1 LTPAPPFSILH
12 LSNSLCGNVSC
23 KPIGPAPAE
32 PVLKKLILFIFVSV
46 LAVSGVGVI
55 YIYLSLPNMSHLKSQ
70 NPKTTA
76 LIEQRQREAQRSGKE
91 FRVRQIWVGFDGIPI
106 LLKEAVRV
114 AEDARFYEH
123 EGIDYEEMN
132 AAVKKN
138 LEQGRWAR
146 GASTITQQLAKNL
159 YLSTEKSL
167 IRKLKE
173 YFLALRLEEE
183 LSKNRIFHLYLNVIE
198 FGPGVFGVEAAAR
211 HYFGKSVGQLSL
223 EEIVRLTAVIPKPL
237 VESPTRNSRWLK
249 WRAGWL
255 LSTLRKT
262 GHISYDQYQQVAGRF
277 Q

>member
-1 LTPAPPFSILH
+1 MKAGIFWPLGRRSPA
-12 LSNSLCGNVSC
+12 
-23 KPIGPAPAE
+23 
-32 PVLKKLILFIFVSV
+32 LKKLVLILLLTC
-46 LAVSGVGVI
+46 LAAGGAGAL
-55 YIYLSLPNMSHLKSQ
+55 YIYLSLPNVSHLKSQ
-70 NPKTTA
+70 NPKATA
-76 LIEQRQREAQRSGKE
+76 LIEQRQWEAQRAGRELK
-91 FRVRQIWVGFDGIPI
+91 VRQTWVGFDGIPV
-106 LLKEAVRV
+106 LLKEAVRL

-132 AAVKKN
+132 EAVKKN

-173 YFLALRLEEE
+173 YFLAVRLEEE
-183 LSKNRIFHLYLNVIE
+183 LTKNRIFHLYLNVIE
-198 FGPGVFGVEAAAR
+198 FGPGIFGVEAAAR

-262 GHISYDQYQQVAGRF
+262 GHISPDQYQQAIGRF
-277 Q
+277 K

>member
-1 LTPAPPFSILH
+1 M
-12 LSNSLCGNVSC
+12 
-23 KPIGPAPAE
+23 
-32 PVLKKLILFIFVSV
+32 KKLILILLLTC
-46 LAVSGVGVI
+46 LAAGGAGVI
-55 YIYLSLPNMSHLKSQ
+55 YIYLSLPNVSHLKSQ
-70 NPKTTA
+70 NPKATA
-76 LIEQRQREAQRSGKE
+76 LIEQRQREAQQAGRALK
-91 FRVRQIWVGFDGIPI
+91 VRQTWVGFDGIP
-106 LLKEAVRV
+106 LLLREAVRL

-132 AAVKKN
+132 EAVKKN
-138 LEQGRWAR
+138 LEQLRWAR

-173 YFLALRLEEE
+173 YFLAVRLEED
-183 LSKNRIFHLYLNVIE
+183 LTKNRIFHLYLNVIE
-198 FGPGVFGVEAAAR
+198 FGPGIFGVEAAAR
-211 HYFGKSVGQLSL
+211 HYFGKSIGQLNL

-262 GHISYDQYQQVAGRF
+262 GHISSDQYQQVAIRF
-277 Q
+277 K

>member
-1 LTPAPPFSILH
+1 M
-12 LSNSLCGNVSC
+12 
-23 KPIGPAPAE
+23 
-32 PVLKKLILFIFVSV
+32 KKLILLIFVAGLLAGATGV
-46 LAVSGVGVI
+46 LWL
-55 YIYLSLPNMSHLKSQ
+55 YLSLPNVSYLKSQ

-76 LIEQRQREAQRSGKE
+76 LIDQRQREAQGSGKE
-91 FRVRQIWVGFDGIPI
+91 FKVRQTWVGFDSMPV
-106 LLKEAVRV
+106 LLKETVRV

-132 AAVKKN
+132 EAVKKN
-138 LEQGRWAR
+138 IEQGRWAR

-173 YFLALRLEEE
+173 YFLALRLERD

-198 FGPGVFGVEAAAR
+198 FGPGIFGVEAAAR

-255 LSTLRKT
+255 LSTLHKT
-262 GHISYDQYQQVAGRF
+262 GRINSDQYHQVSGRF
-277 Q
+277 K

>member
-1 LTPAPPFSILH
+1 
-12 LSNSLCGNVSC
+12 
-23 KPIGPAPAE
+23 
-32 PVLKKLILFIFVSV
+32 LKKLILILLLTGIAAGGAGV
-46 LAVSGVGVI
+46 L
-55 YIYLSLPNMSHLKSQ
+55 YIYLSLPNVSHLKFQ

-76 LIEQRQREAQRSGKE
+76 LIEQRRREAQRSGKE
-91 FRVRQIWVGFDGIPI
+91 FKPRQIWVGFDGFPA

-123 EGIDYEEMN
+123 EGVDYEEMSE
-132 AAVKKN
+132 AVKRN
-138 LEQGRWAR
+138 LEHGRWAR

-173 YFLALRLEEE
+173 YFLALRLDEA

-198 FGPGVFGVEAAAR
+198 FGPGIFGVEAAAR

-237 VESPTRNSRWLK
+237 VESPNRNSRWLK

-262 GHISYDQYQQVAGRF
+262 GHISSEQYQQVIGRF
-277 Q
+277 K

>member
-1 LTPAPPFSILH
+1 
-12 LSNSLCGNVSC
+12 
-23 KPIGPAPAE
+23 
-32 PVLKKLILFIFVSV
+32 VLKKLIFAILVAGLLAGAAGV
-46 LAVSGVGVI
+46 LWL
-55 YIYLSLPNMSHLKSQ
+55 YLSLPNVNYLKSQ

-76 LIEQRQREAQRSGKE
+76 LIDQRQREAQGSGKE
-91 FRVRQIWVGFDGIPI
+91 FKLRQTWVGFDSIPV

-138 LEQGRWAR
+138 IEQGRWAR

-167 IRKLKE
+167 LRKLKE
-173 YFLALRLEEE
+173 YFLAVRIERD
-183 LSKNRIFHLYLNVIE
+183 LSKNRILHLYLNVIE
-198 FGPGVFGVEAAAR
+198 FGPGIFGVEAAAR
-211 HYFGKSVGQLSL
+211 QYFGKSVGQLSL

-249 WRAGWL
+249 WRAGWIL
-255 LSTLRKT
+255 ATLHKT
-262 GHISYDQYQQVAGRF
+262 GRINSDQYHHAIGRF
-277 Q
+277 K

>member
-1 LTPAPPFSILH
+1 MESSWPLH
-12 LSNSLCGNVSC
+12 PRS
-23 KPIGPAPAE
+23 A
-32 PVLKKLILFIFVSV
+32 VLKKLILFFFLAGLAACGAGV
-46 LAVSGVGVI
+46 LH
-55 YIYLSLPNMSHLKSQ
+55 IYLSLPNVSYLKSQ
-70 NPKTTA
+70 NPRSTA
-76 LIEQRQREAQRSGKE
+76 LIEQRQREAQESGKV
-91 FRVRQIWVGFDGIPI
+91 FKTLQIWVGFDGIPG

-132 AAVKKN
+132 EAVKKN

-173 YFLALRLEEE
+173 YFLAVRLEEE
-183 LSKNRIFHLYLNVIE
+183 LSKKRIFHLYLNVIE

-211 HYFGKSVGQLSL
+211 HHFGKSVGQLNL

-237 VESPTRNSRWLK
+237 VESPLGNSRWLK
-249 WRAGWL
+249 SRARWL

-262 GHISYDQYQQVAGRF
+262 GHISSDQHQQVIGRF
-277 Q
+277 K